1 MAAKKIIAQPDI
13 LDLES
18 LGAFMDA
25 QQDPVGKSPSEA
37 APQVLPETRP
47 TEEESHPKIKE
58 KTQTKT
64 KDVSGKTR
72 QRIDKHEGNDEWSSV
87 LRYAGYYNDN
97 STAGKTTVAMNSD
110 IKTVLEIIH
119 NSYRGEINCGNLI
132 DAICRAFIERNK
144 DKILELLVFGSYIES
159 VEFREA
165 MVKLVAYAVVFAIG
179 YHLNL
184 VFGDDRIA
192 PLLDGYAMT
201 SLFAGL
207 QFLSGA
213 MDRTI
218 LVGGCLVVLFSLVLK
233 LVISLVVGA
242 IILPFSVT
250 YNIYKVLKNGY
261 LLVKYGIDG

>member
-25 QQDPVGKSPSEA
+25 QQDPVGESPSET
-37 APQVLPETRP
+37 APQALPEPRP

-58 KTQTKT
+58 KTQTK
-64 KDVSGKTR
+64 DVSGKTR
-72 QRIDKHEGNDEWSSV
+72 LRIDKHEGNDEWSSV

-144 DKILELLVFGSYIES
+144 DKILELAKSS
-159 VEFREA
+159 R
-165 MVKLVAYAVVFAIG
+165 
-179 YHLNL
+179 NL
-184 VFGDDRIA
+184 I
-192 PLLDGYAMT
+192 
-201 SLFAGL
+201 
-207 QFLSGA
+207 
-213 MDRTI
+213 
-218 LVGGCLVVLFSLVLK
+218 
-233 LVISLVVGA
+233 
-242 IILPFSVT
+242 
-250 YNIYKVLKNGY
+250 
-261 LLVKYGIDG
+261 

>member
-1 MAAKKIIAQPDI
+1 MAMVLKKM
-13 LDLES
+13 
-18 LGAFMDA
+18 GR
-25 QQDPVGKSPSEA
+25 V
-37 APQVLPETRP
+37 
-47 TEEESHPKIKE
+47 
-58 KTQTKT
+58 
-64 KDVSGKTR
+64 
-72 QRIDKHEGNDEWSSV
+72 
-87 LRYAGYYNDN
+87 AG
-97 STAGKTTVAMNSD
+97 
-110 IKTVLEIIH
+110 L
-119 NSYRGEINCGNLI
+119 
-132 DAICRAFIERNK
+132 
-144 DKILELLVFGSYIES
+144 
-159 VEFREA
+159 FREA